1 MKIGILQRDDNKI
14 DAEKVFD
21 LFDTM
26 NSMGAQIFIPELI
39 GRFYQKYNGK
49 LFFVDN
55 DLCKCGLDLIFVF
68 GGDGSIISAVRRYN
82 DIPIIGV
89 NFGTLAYTAELEITD
104 KPLIEKLVA
113 GDYYVE
119 ERIMLDA
126 KVIRGESI
134 IPIARPAF
142 NDVVLSNGP
151 LPHII
156 TFDFSLNGVVAQ
168 TYKSDG
174 MIISTPT
181 GSTAYSMSA
190 GGPVV
195 DPSLDCIVATP
206 ICPHSIG
213 QKPTVL
219 SSGFEIT
226 IDNICWRKDYVYLSA
241 DGDEVIDIIPG
252 DRIVINKS
260 AKKAKIAHVKKT
272 HFIRTLN
279 DKMSMN

>member
-1 MKIGILQRDDNKI
+1 MKIGIRQRDDNKI
-14 DAEKVFD
+14 DAKKVFD
-21 LFDTM
+21 LLDTM
-26 NSMGAQIFIPELI
+26 ISAGAGIYVPESL
-39 GRFYQKYNGK
+39 GQFYSAYDGGIH
-49 LFFVDN
+49 FVDD
-55 DLCKCGLDLIFVF
+55 DLNKCGLDLILVF

-82 DIPIIGV
+82 EIPILGV

-104 KPLIEKLVA
+104 KALIEKLVE
-113 GDYYVE
+113 GDYRVE

-126 KVIRGESI
+126 KVIRGDEEICVS
-134 IPIARPAF
+134 RPAF

-156 TFDFSLNGVVAQ
+156 TFDLSLNGVAAQ

-174 MIISTPT
+174 MIIATPT

-195 DPSLDCIVATP
+195 DPALDCIVATP
-206 ICPHSIG
+206 ICSHSIG
-213 QKPTVL
+213 QKPIVL

-226 IDNICWRKDYVYLSA
+226 IDNIRWRKDNVYLSA
-241 DGDEVIDIIPG
+241 DGDEVIEIRPG
-252 DRIVINKS
+252 DRIIICKS

-279 DKMSMN
+279 DKMSAT